1 MSIKFIKVRFNM
13 DNPDDRKL
21 YEMLN
26 GMKGQNSFIKNAITS
41 YSGKGTEEAIAEKV
55 ATILLDKLGTMPL
68 TLSSQPVTE
77 EITDETSFSESAD
90 IADAFL
96 DSL

>member
-1 MSIKFIKVRFNM
+1 M

-21 YEMLN
+21 YEMLK
-26 GMKGQNSFIKNAITS
+26 GMKGQNSFIKNALLA
-41 YSGKGTEEAIAEKV
+41 YNGKGTEEAIAEKV

-68 TLSSQPVTE
+68 TLSSQPVKDE
-77 EITDETSFSESAD
+77 STDETSFSESAD